1 MASQNHKVEDVPRQV
16 RGNGNTCWVDSGS
29 STSVLG
35 GIRFSQRLGES
46 RWTATRVTGVPLGR
60 SPVDAPVDERE
71 ASDTPSLETVYLTS
85 VSCRVSNVN
94 QF

>member
-29 STSVLG
+29 NYLG

-60 SPVDAPVDERE
+60 SPVDAPVDEGE

-85 VSCRVSNVN
+85 VSCCVSNGN

>member
-46 RWTATRVTGVPLGR
+46 RWTATRVTGVPLVK
-60 SPVDAPVDERE
+60 SPVDAPVDEGE
-71 ASDTPSLETVYLTS
+71 TSDTPSLETVYLTS
-85 VSCRVSNVN
+85 VSCCVSNGN